1 MDTDIHTLSDLFDQL
16 GLPSTQQ
23 AIEQFVASHKPLSD
37 EVKLPDAN
45 FWNDAQRTFL
55 TEAIVD
61 DSDWAEQVDQLD
73 ALLRA

>member
-16 GLPSTQQ
+16 GLPSGQL
-23 AIEQFVASHKPLSD
+23 AIEQFVANHRP
-37 EVKLPDAN
+37 LPDQVLLPEAA
-45 FWNDAQRTFL
+45 FWSSAQRAFL
-55 TEAIVD
+55 IEAIVD

>member
-16 GLPSTQQ
+16 GLSSTQQ

-37 EVKLPDAN
+37 EVRLPDAG
-45 FWNDAQRTFL
+45 FWNDAQRAFL
-55 TEAIVD
+55 IEAIVD